1 MFGIGM
7 TELLVILGI
16 ALIVFGPKKL
26 PELAKHLGKAM
37 REFRKATE
45 EVKENIGLNNLNDFD
60 INEVASSPAEVP
72 EEKPAPETEAES
84 PSHTPEQE
92 ATGESSQPAETPPPS
107 S

>member
-7 TELLVILGI
+7 TELLVIMGI

-37 REFRKATE
+37 REFRRATE

-60 INEVASSPAEVP
+60 INEAASPREEGSQKKATP
-72 EEKPAPETEAES
+72 EKETES
-84 PSHTPEQE
+84 PLSASEKE
-92 ATGESSQPAETPPPS
+92 ADADASQPAETPTPS
-107 S
+107 L

>member
-45 EVKENIGLNNLNDFD
+45 EVKENIGLNDSNNFD
-60 INEVASSPAEVP
+60 INEVASSTAEVP
-72 EEKPAPETEAES
+72 KEKPAPETETES
-84 PSHTPEQE
+84 PLPAPEKE
-92 ATGESSQPAETPPPS
+92 VNEESSQPAETPPPS